1 MNRPTLPTPE
11 IVEEML
17 LQIREGKSLVSLCKD
32 ETMPSLRIASRWI
45 EEDVDLQHRYARARA
60 DQAER
65 NAEEIVALA
74 DETNRPGIT
83 MEEIQVAKLRI
94 DARKWVA
101 AKLLP
106 KKYGD
111 KGNEVHVNNTVNNLT
126 ITPERLAEIQEARRI
141 ALERT

>member
-1 MNRPTLPTPE
+1 
-11 IVEEML
+11 
-17 LQIREGKSLVSLCKD
+17 
-32 ETMPSLRIASRWI
+32 MPSLRIACRWI
-45 EEDVDLQHRYARARA
+45 EEDTDLQHRYARARA

-65 NAEEIVALA
+65 NAEEIVTLA

-94 DARKWVA
+94 EARKWVA

-111 KGNEVHVNNTVNNLT
+111 KAGDVQVNTNVQNNMTVLS
-126 ITPERLAEIQEARRI
+126 PEKMRELQQWHRESW
-141 ALERT
+141 ERDR